1 MILVPFVEVSK
12 IIAAPKV
19 QLYESLKDME
29 KYPEFMKDLKS
40 VTILERQENTT
51 LTAWE
56 TVLVGRTIKW
66 VEKDIF
72 DDENQHIRYQQV
84 SGDLQ
89 KFEGEWILTE
99 ADGGTKVTLTVDF
112 EFGIPMVAGLLN
124 PVAKMM
130 IKENSEN
137 MLAALQLKMKQ

>member
-1 MILVPFVEVSK
+1 MILVPYVEVSK
-12 IIAAPKV
+12 VIAAPKV
-19 QLYESLKDME
+19 QLYEILKDME

-40 VTILERQENTT
+40 VTVLERNENTT

-72 DDENQHIRYQQV
+72 DDGNQHIRYQQV

-124 PVAKMM
+124 PVAKLM